1 VIRPQADALDLAVDL
16 EELLIG
22 WWSVA
27 SDSDLAML
35 RPNLG
40 HQRSEVR
47 LDLGQRRTVLV

>member
-1 VIRPQADALDLAVDL
+1 MIRPQADGPNLAVDL

-27 SDSDLAML
+27 GDSDLAML